1 MLSVATLPL
10 DPSGSSR
17 CISPNSPNGKMSGRE
32 ERKERPMH
40 EYGDCSFCGG
50 EVKEEVAELDYRYKG
65 NLYVF
70 REVPVGVCQ
79 QCGEKY
85 LVAGTAK
92 TIEHEIRT
100 RKEWSETVSV
110 PVTTFSKIDVSEAKE
125 EALRE
130 QHSK

>member
-1 MLSVATLPL
+1 
-10 DPSGSSR
+10 
-17 CISPNSPNGKMSGRE
+17 
-32 ERKERPMH
+32 MH